1 LQRDKQLKMDITQYN
16 HLFNYLQNQILPVD
30 LTPTQ
35 QQKLVKQS
43 RYFEIKNN
51 YLYKHVRQKL
61 LRVIRSHEME
71 AVLYMMHNDPTA
83 GHFAVDIMFDK
94 IKERY
99 YWPQLYENIREY
111 VRSCDSCQRR
121 GKPKK
126 HEELHPIP
134 VQAPFYQ
141 IGIDFVGPL
150 PITTNGNKYII
161 VAVDYFTKW
170 PEAKAVPEA
179 TAEQV
184 ALFIYEH
191 IICHHGCPKKILSDR
206 GTHFN
211 NQMIKELM
219 NKFKI
224 KHLLSTPY
232 HPQTNG
238 LVERFNRTLCE
249 SLAKT
254 AQDLDNWDLQIAPT
268 LFAYRTSKH
277 SITKISPFYLVHGR
291 NATLPLN
298 DLDDQNVTL
307 SKHLQNLVD
316 QLPQTRE
323 IARNRIATSQH
334 NQKNRHDR
342 QIDHLYQFEIG
353 DKVLYYDA
361 AKDKQWS
368 GKLNPKWKGPYYI
381 HQVLIN
387 GSYKIREIDGRVLR
401 TPANGNLLKP
411 YHDRQNWEPQIVI

>member
-1 LQRDKQLKMDITQYN
+1 MDITQYN
-16 HLFNYLQNQILPVD
+16 HLFKYLQNQTLPDD

-150 PITTNGNKYII
+150 PITSSGNKHII

-184 ALFIYEH
+184 ALFIYEY
-191 IICHHGCPKKILSDR
+191 IICRHGCPTKILSDR

-211 NQMIKELM
+211 NQMIKDLM
-219 NKFKI
+219 DKFKI

-254 AQDLDNWDLQIAPT
+254 AQDLDNWDLQIAST

-277 SITKISPFYLVHGR
+277 SVTKISPFYLVHGR
-291 NATLPLN
+291 NATLPLD
-298 DLDDQNVTL
+298 DLDDLNVTL

-323 IARNRIATSQH
+323 IARNHIA
-334 NQKNRHDR
+334 
-342 QIDHLYQFEIG
+342 I
-353 DKVLYYDA
+353 A
-361 AKDKQWS
+361 
-368 GKLNPKWKGPYYI
+368 
-381 HQVLIN
+381 
-387 GSYKIREIDGRVLR
+387 
-401 TPANGNLLKP
+401 
-411 YHDRQNWEPQIVI
+411 